1 MVKAIWKEGGPLD
14 AEGQE
19 RVRSRLYLAEVL
31 AVRQFR
37 DCEGAVPLEELLGE
51 ASLALADAA
60 SRFDESAGVPF
71 GAYATRVIRH
81 RLNGVVT
88 AARRRKHLIC
98 ACFSE
103 LCTGGRRL
111 PPDPP
116 CRWAREPH
124 EELDR
129 REEER
134 ATRALLKRV
143 RKALSPLGFTLL
155 ELYYAKE
162 YTLEEI
168 GRKLGRSRERVR
180 QLLVKALAQARV
192 KGHQGGKNR
201 VSRLGGALSSRGR
214 VEE

>member
-1 MVKAIWKEGGPLD
+1 MVKAVWKEGCPLD

-19 RVRSRLYLAEVL
+19 RVRSRVYLAEVL

-37 DCEGAVPLEELLGE
+37 QCDGAVPLEELLGE
-51 ASLALADAA
+51 AGLALADAA

-81 RLNGVVT
+81 WLNRVVT
-88 AARRRKHLIC
+88 DSRRSKRLVC

-103 LCTGGRRL
+103 LRAGSRL

-124 EELDR
+124 EELAG

-143 RKALSPLGFTLL
+143 RKALSTLGFTLL

-168 GRKLGRSRERVR
+168 GRKFGRSRERVR
-180 QLLVKALAQARV
+180 QLLVKALAQARQECC
-192 KGHQGGKNR
+192 GEMPQD
-201 VSRLGGALSSRGR
+201 
-214 VEE
+214 